1 MAFAH
6 RTVLRNEAV
15 QYLAAAPGK
24 VVLDGTLGA
33 GGHAEALL
41 DAGARVIG
49 LDQDPEALRAARERL
64 QARGDRFVAEHANFR
79 DAPAVLDRLGV
90 REVDGALVDLG
101 VSSPQL
107 DDAGRGFSFRAPGP
121 LDMRMDP
128 TRGAPLRDRLAEW
141 DEKALQRIL
150 DTLGEERFAR
160 PIARAVHREFRAGR
174 VQDTAQLADVIASAI
189 PRKAWPG
196 RRRGPPAA
204 GRSPKGGASVAIHPA
219 TRTFQ
224 ALRIAVNDELGAL
237 QDWIGNLPR
246 IVARGGRA
254 LAISFHSLED
264 RLVKHGFAKL
274 STGCIC
280 PPGLPVCACGRSA
293 SWKVLTRKSVQ
304 AGEAELAENPR
315 ARSARLRAVERLQ

>member
-6 RTVLRNEAV
+6 RTVLRSEAV
-15 QYLAAAPGK
+15 EYLAAAPGK

-49 LDQDPEALRAARERL
+49 LDQDPDALRAARERL
-64 QARGDRFVAEHANFR
+64 QPRGDRFVAEHANFR

-107 DDAGRGFSFRAPGP
+107 DDAGRGFSFRAAGP

-150 DTLGEERFAR
+150 ETLGEERFAR

-174 VQDTAQLADVIASAI
+174 LQDTAQLADVVASAI
-189 PRKAWPG
+189 PRKAWP
-196 RRRGPPAA
+196 RD
-204 GRSPKGGASVAIHPA
+204 IHPA

-237 QDWIGNLPR
+237 QEWIGNLPR

-264 RLVKHGFAKL
+264 RMVKHGFAKL

-280 PPGLPVCACGRSA
+280 PPGLPVCACGRAA
-293 SWKVLTRKSVQ
+293 SWKVLTRKAVQ
-304 AGEAELAENPR
+304 ARDAEVAENPR